1 MKLSIKTSL
10 IFFVPR
16 FRDILSFSTNFP
28 YKCIYKKKSIKN
40 HLVQRIEY
48 KHDERTLDMTETVSN
63 TFKVPTID
71 RVSHEWHVFDFI
83 V

>member
-16 FRDILSFSTNFP
+16 FRDILSFSILISRTSVF
-28 YKCIYKKKSIKN
+28 IKKIDKI

>member
-1 MKLSIKTSL
+1 MIFYHFQLISRTSVFIKK
-10 IFFVPR
+10 I
-16 FRDILSFSTNFP
+16 DKI
-28 YKCIYKKKSIKN
+28 